1 MGAGA
6 RRSADWLKI
15 KTARRQEA
23 VIVGSPRRADRG
35 PISGRWSW
43 RFETATAGAM
53 SATLARASATPRSM
67 SSTALPRGAFRSI
80 GAQST
85 DTEGLP
91 VNFLTVFG
99 G

>member
-23 VIVGSPRRADRG
+23 GIVGFTAPRRSRPYFGALVLAVRDRDG
-35 PISGRWSW
+35 W
-43 RFETATAGAM
+43 RM
-53 SATLARASATPRSM
+53 SATSARASATPGSM

-91 VNFLTVFG
+91 VNFLTVFCA
-99 G
+99 